1 MLENI
6 AGMFGNMNDMLKMK
20 NLKKKTYEANTILFR
35 ETYGDYFQE
44 MFEYVEQS
52 GDKETAAE
60 VVGKRFAEAVQAE
73 FANKRGK
80 IDSRVQVDLNFFM
93 IYYVFPTI
101 LGMEKE
107 DSKLLADAI
116 CKVWGRSF
124 KDSKIQYTDYDT
136 VYAGFREKIFGIF

>member
-6 AGMFGNMNDMLKMK
+6 AGMFENMNDMLKK
-20 NLKKKTYEANTILFR
+20 LKKKNYETNTIQFR
-35 ETYGDYFQE
+35 NTYGHYFEE
-44 MFEYVEQS
+44 MFEYVEKS
-52 GDKETAAE
+52 EDKETACE
-60 VVGKRFAEAVQAE
+60 SVGECLVQDVQTA

-80 IDSRVQVDLNFFM
+80 IDSRTQADLNFYM

-101 LGMEKE
+101 LGMERE

-124 KDSKIQYTDYDT
+124 KDSNIQYTDYDT
-136 VYAGFREKIFGIF
+136 LYAGFREKIFGIF